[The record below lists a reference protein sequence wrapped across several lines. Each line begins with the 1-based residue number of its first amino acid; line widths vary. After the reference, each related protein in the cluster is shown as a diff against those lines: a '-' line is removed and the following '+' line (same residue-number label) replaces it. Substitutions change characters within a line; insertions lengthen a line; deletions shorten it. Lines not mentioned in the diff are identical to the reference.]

1 VRFTEAGSLGL
12 RFSPNEQ
19 GQVKV
24 VAINPG
30 TQATRHAALK
40 PGLILKTVGGTS
52 VLGMPYTQVTDVIKS
67 NPG

>member
-1 VRFTEAGSLGL
+1 LGL
-12 RFSPNEQ
+12 KFTPGKKGDVEVM
-19 GQVKV
+19 G
-24 VAINPG
+24 INPG

-52 VLGMPYTQVTDVIKS
+52 VLGMPYKQVTDVIKS

>member
-1 VRFTEAGSLGL
+1 MG
-12 RFSPNEQ
+12 
-19 GQVKV
+19 
-24 VAINPG
+24 INPG

-52 VLGMPYTQVTDVIKS
+52 VLGMPYKQVTDVIKS